1 MIMKRQIKAKLIHWK
16 NKKTRKPLLLQGA
29 RQVGKTYVLQ
39 DFAKSQFVNSH
50 YFDLEEL
57 KTDLSS
63 IFSDSP
69 LDPKQLIDKLSFV
82 SGKSI
87 NIKKVSYLNY
97 GEHQSLGC
105 EKYSINVLWIY
116 FFVNRYCK

>member
-1 MIMKRQIKAKLIHWK
+1 MKRQIETKLIQWK

-39 DFAKSQFVNSH
+39 DFARNQFNHSH

-57 KTDLSS
+57 KTDLFS
-63 IFSDSP
+63 IFNNSP

-87 NIKKVSYLNY
+87 NIKKDILILDEIQAIPRAITALKYFSQQKRMVSNLA
-97 GEHQSLGC
+97 
-105 EKYSINVLWIY
+105 
-116 FFVNRYCK
+116 